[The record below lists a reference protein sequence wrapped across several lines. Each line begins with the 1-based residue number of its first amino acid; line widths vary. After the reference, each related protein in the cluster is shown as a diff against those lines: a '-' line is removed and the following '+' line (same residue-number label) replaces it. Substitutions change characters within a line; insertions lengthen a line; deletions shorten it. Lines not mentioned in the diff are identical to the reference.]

1 MYVFYVQIYKID
13 TETFWESDIS
23 FLDNIVAN
31 KIAYENYISN
41 PKEVK

>member
-1 MYVFYVQIYKID
+1 MYVFYVHIYKID
-13 TETFWESDIS
+13 AETFWKSDIS
-23 FLDNIVAN
+23 FLDNIVEN